1 MSKQVPPRLLRDL
14 LAQARD
20 ELKQRQADSAA
31 DAAVLERLQR
41 MQQVLPTSTLAL
53 QGGGGR
59 QLQRA
64 ARGGLWLIG
73 SLLLLATAL
82 LVIEPP
88 RLADRPG
95 AAMGKAL
102 PAALRADSGFMP
114 VVSAAEWQRVMA
126 GLQSEGQAAVWLMPT
141 ELPRERL
148 ALLGLPYD
156 AARADEHVR
165 AELMLHPSGQL
176 LAVRFLQ

>member
-1 MSKQVPPRLLRDL
+1 MSSEHPPRLLREL

-20 ELKQRQADSAA
+20 ELKQRQPDSAS
-31 DAAVLERLQR
+31 DAAVLARLQR
-41 MQQVLPTSTLAL
+41 LQQVLPGSTLAL
-53 QGGGGR
+53 QGGDGR
-59 QLQRA
+59 QLPLA

-73 SLLLLATAL
+73 ALLLLATAL
-82 LVIEPP
+82 LFIEPP
-88 RLADRPG
+88 RLDAP
-95 AAMGKAL
+95 ASAI

-114 VVSAAEWQRVMA
+114 VVSAAEWQRAMA
-126 GLQSEGQAAVWLMPT
+126 GLQNDGQAAVWLMPT

-156 AARADEHVR
+156 AARADEPLR